1 MKIKTSFL
9 ATSILAAS
17 SLSHAGFTP
26 IDDVQ
31 LGAITGQS
39 GVTIESTIYAEIGS
53 VVYTDE
59 GSIGINDIVLGGAN
73 KSSYF
78 GKTGIGTGTQ
88 SGNALDGMKIDVDVA
103 ANGNLTILGGP
114 QGGLFN
120 GLIDFGISTGSVD
133 LMSADTLT
141 SATLID
147 SINMTGLFT
156 DFFMTIHADTS
167 HITLDIGIGIDD
179 IDIDLSSAL
188 GIRVEN
194 AFITSSNYFEE
205 LERRGG
211 AQNVRLTDLTADFEV
226 ELYADDDGLHVELG
240 QAEFDMGVGSLIIA
254 DASVGSFYLNDVNV
268 SGLAVTISGHP

>member
-1 MKIKTSFL
+1 MKKSILTL
-9 ATSILAAS
+9 CILTATSVSQAA
-17 SLSHAGFTP
+17 FNP
-26 IDDVQ
+26 IEDDE
-31 LGAITGQS
+31 LGAISGQA
-39 GVTIESTIYAEIGS
+39 GVTIESTIRAEIGS
-53 VVYTDE
+53 IVYTDE
-59 GSIGINDIVLGGAN
+59 GSIGINDIVFGGAN

-88 SGNALDGMKIDVDVA
+88 SGNTLDGMKLDIDVA

-120 GLIDFGISTGSVD
+120 GLIDFGISTGNID
-133 LMSADTLT
+133 LISADTLT

-167 HITLDIGIGIDD
+167 HITLDVGIGIDD

-188 GIRVEN
+188 AIKVEN

-205 LERRGG
+205 VKRRGG
-211 AQNVRLTDLTADFEV
+211 AQNVRLTDLTADVEV
-226 ELYADDDGLHVELG
+226 EFYADDDGLHIELG
-240 QAEFDMGVGSLIIA
+240 QAEFDMGIGSLSIA
-254 DASVGSFYLNDVNV
+254 DAPIGSFSLNNV
-268 SGLAVTISGHP
+268 DFSQISMVVSGHP